1 MPISPPILALA
12 FLAFIASL
20 FFPLFLVPELL
31 QRRGISEWK
40 ARLAGW
46 ITYVAGILVAVALLT
61 GGAAFTLDTLIR
73 WDIWVGIGALSFA
86 VLWDIRRA
94 RRSRG

>member
-1 MPISPPILALA
+1 MPISPPILVLA

-40 ARLAGW
+40 ARLVGW
-46 ITYVAGILVAVALLT
+46 ITYPAILTVLVALLT
-61 GGAAFTLDTLIR
+61 GSILLTLDALIR
-73 WDIWVGIGALSFA
+73 WEAWLGIGVILFA
-86 VLWDIRRA
+86 AWWDIRRA
-94 RRSRG
+94 RKA